1 MLPLHGPVEGIGIRE
16 ALTFTEGDVIA
27 FGNGERPTFLTES
40 EQRLTRSPDVVRAR
54 IRPVC
59 CDGGRAIVYVGIE
72 ERSAA
77 TMRFR
82 AEPQGGMRLAADIVR
97 AGEEGVNAL
106 RLAVLRGDTGDD
118 WSRGYSLADD
128 PAVRAVQERFVLYAA
143 RDLPELRRI
152 LRSSSDAAHR
162 ALAAQ
167 VLGYAADKPAV
178 VEDLVYGMSDPS
190 DEVRNNAM
198 RTLMAFAE
206 TRPGTASAIP
216 RVPAQPFIDLLG
228 SPVWSDR
235 NKASLALMALSAAR
249 DPELLAALR
258 EQALAPLV
266 EMVRW
271 KSDGHAQPAFFIL
284 GRIARYSDE
293 ATYDLWNRG
302 GRETIIDAA
311 RSSSR

>member
-1 MLPLHGPVEGIGIRE
+1 MSICRRSCSRSRRVQISP
-16 ALTFTEGDVIA
+16 
-27 FGNGERPTFLTES
+27 S
-40 EQRLTRSPDVVRAR
+40 RLRTSANAR
-54 IRPVC
+54 
-59 CDGGRAIVYVGIE
+59 
-72 ERSAA
+72 
-77 TMRFR
+77 
-82 AEPQGGMRLAADIVR
+82 
-97 AGEEGVNAL
+97 
-106 RLAVLRGDTGDD
+106 RG
-118 WSRGYSLADD
+118 S
-128 PAVRAVQERFVLYAA
+128 
-143 RDLPELRRI
+143 RI
-152 LRSSSDAAHR
+152 LRNSSDAAHR

-190 DEVRNNAM
+190 DEVRNNVM

-206 TRPGTASAIP
+206 MRPGTGSAIP

-293 ATYDLWNRG
+293 ATYDSLESRRARDDHRRRAKQLPLTRDGVG
-302 GRETIIDAA
+302 GGLVAGRWAWQPVHA
-311 RSSSR
+311 VHASGPSSG